1 MSHKLFIVAAAGI
14 VLFFSCGES
23 KEVVQHPSTKTEIS
37 DDTIGQPENYVSI
50 GNAQPIDQVVRNIFQ
65 DSQLNLWFGT
75 ESGLFVYNGEE
86 LVFISELTDEIGRG
100 VTVKDIVE
108 DKLGRIWV
116 GHSGGLSCIENGR
129 VINYYQ
135 SNGLIS
141 NDVWTIEADSSGRIW
156 AGTIEGVCSFDGKN
170 FVPFKLPEGEIDT
183 TLGISSTKMVH
194 QIFED
199 SKGTLWFST
208 NAGLFSYR
216 DSTLL
221 NVSKMKGIA
230 TNFIN
235 QIIEGN
241 NDEYWVSTKEDLYL
255 LNKDTLQNIT
265 HNKINTGKGIGS
277 VAVDQHGKVWF
288 VVDQH
293 QLYFFEDNELS
304 QFHKSA
310 ENKGPVVFQIFND
323 QQEKLWFV
331 GFGGAFRLENGNFIS
346 ITDQGP
352 W

>member
-1 MSHKLFIVAAAGI
+1 MTGKQTYVLAFLFI
-14 VLFFSCGES
+14 FFSCGES
-23 KEVVQHPSTKTEIS
+23 KDIVQQSSAKTEIK
-37 DDTIGQPENYVSI
+37 DDAIDEPENYISI
-50 GNAQPIDQVVRNIFQ
+50 INAQPIDQVVRKIFQ

-170 FVPFKLPEGEIDT
+170 FGPFKLPEGEIDT

-241 NDEYWVSTKEDLYL
+241 NDEYWLSTKEDLYL

-293 QLYFFEDNELS
+293 ELYFFDDNELS

-323 QQEKLWFV
+323 QQKRLWFV